1 MSKYIRWEM
10 QSLEPPKEEPSAAF
24 DEKIERRINETQRK
38 AYGVG
43 LERGTAKGYE
53 EGMAKGYEEGMAKG
67 YEEGHRQGVGIGRTA
82 GEEAS
87 ARLLEIANNFR
98 QQVQQADEKIAQDLL
113 DLAMDIAKAML
124 KIALPVRPDL
134 ISGLV
139 GEIIRESYG
148 ERSSARLH
156 ISPADADWARKEFAE
171 PLADLDWQIVAN
183 AQIERGGCL
192 VEMSATQIDASLPTR
207 WRRIALT
214 LGKKSEWLT
223 T

>member
-1 MSKYIRWEM
+1 MSKYVRWEM
-10 QSLEPPKEEPSAAF
+10 QSLEPPKEDPPAAF

-43 LERGTAKGYE
+43 LEKGMAKGYE

-98 QQVQQADEKIAQDLL
+98 QQLQQADEKIAQDLL
-113 DLAMDIAKAML
+113 DLALDIAKAML

-139 GEIIRESYG
+139 SEIIRESYG

-156 ISPADADWARKEFAE
+156 ISPADADWVRKEFAE

-207 WRRIALT
+207 WHRIALT
-214 LGKKSEWLT
+214 LGKESGWLST
-223 T
+223 